1 MKTQLPYALMK
12 AALAQVLLMV
22 TLTAVVVAS
31 PLKKKE
37 IARDESSEFQ
47 AALSVSGKI
56 VDETGEALPGVNIIE
71 KGTTNGT
78 SSDSDGR
85 FTIGVKDPSS
95 VLIFSFI
102 GYKPLEIPVGAQ
114 TEISVTLAPDI
125 NSLEEVVVVGYG
137 IQKKASLTGAVA
149 DVGNQTLNAVA
160 VGDATQ
166 RLQGRIA
173 GVTVTGN
180 NAPGSTS
187 TVRVRGYGSLGN
199 NNPLYIID
207 GIPRTDMDNINP
219 NDIESMT
226 VLKDASSSAI
236 YGSRAA
242 NGVIV
247 ITTKSGKEGTT
258 KLTFDTRI
266 GVQNKINR
274 PDLMNS
280 EEIGQNLWQKYRNMG
295 LTPGGAGWG
304 DVQFGNGAN
313 PVLPDYIIPAGR
325 KNGEVDESTYTYPNP
340 YNAITKTNKGE
351 TDWYE
356 AVFAPAP
363 VQEYNM
369 SLSGGNNG
377 SNYAIS
383 AGYLNQL
390 GLLNYRGDDI
400 NSPTKNGFKRY
411 SLRSNADI
419 KVNDWLKIGPR
430 LSATFGN
437 LKGTMDPGVVN
448 TTLTMNPLIP
458 LYDIRG
464 NFAGSKAPATGN
476 GQNPVASI
484 IRNKDDYTHTL
495 ILQGSMYAQATLWKS
510 LTLKSTIGVSYNTAN
525 SNDRTLMNPEFN
537 QAQLIDRL
545 ERNSSFQY
553 QYNWTNTI
561 NYVKSIGGHN
571 FNVLVGT
578 EAIDRRSET
587 LMGGRSTF
595 AFTDLDYMVLA
606 AGERDVINGGT
617 FDQSRL
623 FSYFGRFNY
632 DFKDKYLFEAVVR
645 RDGSSRFIG
654 DYRWGTF
661 PAFSAGWRIKSEA
674 FMDAVSWVD
683 DLKLR
688 AGWGINGNDN
698 VGNYNA
704 YTTFFANGNESY
716 YNISGA
722 NRTTSVAGLHKS
734 FYGNPGG
741 RWETNVATNFG
752 IDASLF
758 NSRLDVTIDVYSR
771 RTTDMLYPDQRPGTW
786 GQINLPNI
794 NIGEMK
800 NTGIDLMLGY
810 RGQIGSELKYSVSA
824 NVTHFRNEVVKLNNN
839 PNEQRF
845 ANPIEA
851 NFNTVTQAGMP
862 LNTFYGYVV
871 DGIFNTA
878 EEVAAHAKAFPN
890 IAGADTYSRPGVFKF
905 RDVNE
910 DGVINTSDRT
920 FIGDGYP
927 DLSYGINIDLK
938 YKNFDFSSFFQGV
951 SGRQI
956 INNAKRVM
964 LFIRNDGNYLR
975 ERLYQSW
982 TPERYAAGDKI
993 TLPIT
998 INNDANMQLP
1008 SSFFV
1013 EDGDYI
1019 RMKNIQL
1026 GYTLPSSVLSKIKLK
1041 GLRVYIQ
1048 ASNVFTITKYTGLDV
1063 EVNETGI
1070 GDTVYPTARVFMG
1083 GLNFDL

>member
-1 MKTQLPYALMK
+1 MKTQLLHALIK
-12 AALAQVLLMV
+12 SALAQVLLMV
-22 TLTAVVVAS
+22 TMTAVVIAS
-31 PLKKKE
+31 PLKEEVVFNTLIK
-37 IARDESSEFQ
+37 DQ
-47 AALSVSGKI
+47 AALTVSGKI
-56 VDETGEALPGVNIIE
+56 VDEAGEVMPGVNIVE

-78 SSDSDGR
+78 SSDGNGR
-85 FTIGVKDPSS
+85 FSVQVQDANS
-95 VLIFSFI
+95 VLVFTFI
-102 GYKPLEIPVGAQ
+102 GYKPLEITVGAQ
-114 TEISVTLAPDI
+114 SEISVTLNPDI
-125 NSLEEVVVVGYG
+125 SSLEEVVVVGYG
-137 IQKKASLTGAVA
+137 IQTKASLTGAVA
-149 DVGNQTLNAVA
+149 DVGNQTLNAIA

-166 RLQGRIA
+166 RLQGRIS

-180 NAPGSTS
+180 NAPGATA

-199 NNPLYIID
+199 NNPLYVID

-247 ITTKSGKEGTT
+247 ITTKSGKEGVT
-258 KLTFDTRI
+258 KLSFNTRI

-295 LTPGGAGWG
+295 FVQGGAGWG
-304 DVQFGNGAN
+304 DVQYGNGAQ
-313 PVLPDYIIPAGR
+313 PVLPDYILPAG
-325 KNGEVDESTYTYPNP
+325 KKDGEVDESTYSYPNP
-340 YNAITKTNKGE
+340 YNAITRANKGE
-351 TDWYE
+351 TDWYD

-363 VQEYNM
+363 IQEYNL

-377 SNYAIS
+377 SNYAVS

-390 GLLNYRGDDI
+390 GILNYAGDDR
-400 NSPTKNGFKRY
+400 NGPTKNGFKRY
-411 SLRSNADI
+411 SLRSNADV

-437 LKGTMDPGVVN
+437 QRGTVDPGIVN
-448 TTLTMNPLIP
+448 TTLTMHPILP

-464 NFAGSKAPATGN
+464 NFAGSKVPGTGN
-476 GQNPVASI
+476 GNNPVAAL
-484 IRNKDDYTHTL
+484 IRNNDDYIQSL
-495 ILQGSMYAQATLWKS
+495 ILQGSMYVQATIWKS
-510 LTLKSTIGVSYNTAN
+510 LILKSTVGVSYNTAN
-525 SNDRTLMNPEFN
+525 QLDRQLMNPEFN

-553 QYNWTNTI
+553 QYNWTNTV
-561 NYVKSIGGHN
+561 NYTKSIKDHN
-571 FNVLVGT
+571 FNALVGT
-578 EAIDRRSET
+578 EAIDRRAET
-587 LMGGRSTF
+587 LMGGRSTY
-595 AFTDLDYMVLA
+595 AFTDLDFMVLS
-606 AGERDVINGGT
+606 AGERDVVNSGT

-623 FSYFGRFNY
+623 FSYFGRLNY
-632 DFKDKYLFEAVVR
+632 DYKGKYLFEAVVR

-661 PAFSAGWRIKSEA
+661 PAFSAGWRIKDEA
-674 FMDAVSWVD
+674 FMDNVSWID

-688 AGWGINGNDN
+688 AGWGVNGNDN

-704 YTTFFANGNESY
+704 YNTYIAHGQESY

-722 NRTTSVAGLHKS
+722 NRTSSVAGFHKS
-734 FYGNPGG
+734 FYGNAAG

-758 NSRLDVTIDVYSR
+758 KGKVDVTIDMYSR

-786 GQINLPNI
+786 GQVNLPNI
-794 NIGEMK
+794 NIGEMR
-800 NTGIDLMLGY
+800 NNGIDLMLGY
-810 RGQIGSELKYSVSA
+810 RDQVGDLTYSVSA
-824 NVTHFRNEVVKLNNN
+824 NLTHFRNEVVRLNNN

-845 ANPIEA
+845 TNPIEA

-862 LNTFYGYVV
+862 LNSFYGYIV

-878 EEVAAHAKAFPN
+878 EEVASHAKAFPN
-890 IAGADTYSRPGVFKF
+890 IAGVDSYSRPGVFKF

-927 DLSYGINIDLK
+927 DLSYGLNIDLK
-938 YKNFDFSSFFQGV
+938 YKAFDFSAFAQGV
-951 SGRQI
+951 TGREI

-982 TPERYAAGDKI
+982 TPERVANGEKI

-1013 EDGDYI
+1013 EKGDYF
-1019 RMKNIQL
+1019 RLKNIQL
-1026 GYTLPSSVLSKIKLK
+1026 GYTVPASVLSKIKLK
-1041 GLRVYIQ
+1041 GLRVYLQ

-1070 GDTVYPTARVFMG
+1070 GDTVYPTARVLMG

>member
-1 MKTQLPYALMK
+1 MKTQLLFALMK
-12 AALAQVLLMV
+12 STLAQVLLMV
-22 TLTAVVVAS
+22 TLTSVVIAS
-31 PLKKKE
+31 PDNNNLP
-37 IARDESSEFQ
+37 
-47 AALSVSGKI
+47 ALTVSGKV
-56 VDETGEALPGVNIIE
+56 VDEAGDVMPGVNIIE

-78 SSDSDGR
+78 SSDATGR
-85 FTIGVKDPSS
+85 FTLEVQDANS
-95 VLIFSFI
+95 VLVFSFI
-102 GYKPLEIPVGAQ
+102 GYKPKEVTVGAQ
-114 TEISVTLAPDI
+114 TDLSVTLDPDI
-125 NSLEEVVVVGYG
+125 SSLEEVVVVGYG
-137 IQKKASLTGAVA
+137 IQKKASLTGSVS
-149 DVGNQTLNAVA
+149 DVGNQVLNQVA

-166 RLQGRIA
+166 RLQGRVA

-180 NAPGSTS
+180 NAPGAVA

-247 ITTKSGKEGTT
+247 ITTKSGKEGVTR
-258 KLTFDTRI
+258 LTFDTRV
-266 GVQNKINR
+266 GVQNKVNR

-280 EEIGQNLWQKYRNMG
+280 EEIGQNLWQKYKNLG
-295 LTPGGAGWG
+295 LTQGGAGWG
-304 DVQFGNGAN
+304 DVQYGNGAQ
-313 PVLPDYIIPAGR
+313 PVLPDYIIPAGG
-325 KNGEVDESTYTYPNP
+325 KNGNVNENAYTYPNP
-340 YNAITKTNKGE
+340 YNAITRANKGD
-351 TDWYE
+351 TDWYD

-363 VQEYNM
+363 VQEYNLT
-369 SLSGGNNG
+369 LSGGSNG

-383 AGYLNQL
+383 GGYLNQL
-390 GLLNYRGDDI
+390 GILNYKGDER
-400 NSPTKNGFKRY
+400 NAATQSGYKRY
-411 SLRSNADI
+411 SLRTNADI

-430 LSATFGN
+430 LSAVFGN
-437 LKGTMDPGVVN
+437 QKGTVDPGIVN
-448 TTLTMNPLIP
+448 TTLTMHPIIP

-476 GQNPVASI
+476 GQNPVASL
-484 IRNKDDYTHTL
+484 IRNKEDYIHSL
-495 ILQGSMYAQATLWKS
+495 ILQGSVYAQATLWKA
-510 LTLKSTIGVSYNTAN
+510 LTLKTTVGVSYNTAN
-525 SNDRTLMNPEFN
+525 QLDRTLMNPEFN

-545 ERNSSFQY
+545 DRSSSFQY
-553 QYNWTNTI
+553 QYNWTNTV
-561 NYVKSIGGHN
+561 NYMKSVGSHN
-571 FNVLVGT
+571 FSALIGT
-578 EAIDRRSET
+578 EAIDRRLET
-587 LMGGRSTF
+587 LTAGRSTF
-595 AFTDLDYMVLA
+595 AFTDLDYMVIN

-617 FDQSRL
+617 FDQSKL

-632 DFKDKYLFEAVVR
+632 DFNGKYLFEAVVR

-661 PAFSAGWRIKSEA
+661 PAFSAGWRIKDES
-674 FMDAVSWVD
+674 FMDNITWLD

-704 YTTFFANGNESY
+704 YNTFIGNGNESY
-716 YNISGA
+716 YNITGA
-722 NRTTSVAGLHKS
+722 NRTSSVAGIHKS
-734 FYGNPGG
+734 FYGNPEG

-758 NSRLDVTIDVYSR
+758 KGKLDVTIDVYSR
-771 RTTDMLYPDQRPGTW
+771 RTTDMLYPDQRAGTW
-786 GQINLPNI
+786 GQVNLPNI

-800 NTGIDLMLGY
+800 NTGIDIMIGH
-810 RGQIGSELKYSVSA
+810 RGQVGSDFSYSVST
-824 NVTHFRNEVVKLNNN
+824 NLTHFRNEVVKLNNN

-845 ANPIEA
+845 TNPIEA
-851 NFNTVTQAGMP
+851 NFNTVTTAGMP

-871 DGIFNTA
+871 DGLFNTA

-890 IAGADTYSRPGVFKF
+890 IAGVDTYSRPGVFKF
-905 RDVNE
+905 RDVNG
-910 DGVINTSDRT
+910 DGIINTNDRT
-920 FIGDGYP
+920 YIGNGYP
-927 DLSYGINIDLK
+927 DLSYGLNIDLK

-951 SGRQI
+951 VGRDI

-975 ERLYQSW
+975 ERLYESW
-982 TPERYAAGDKI
+982 TPERYANGEKI

-998 INNDANMQLP
+998 INTDANMQLP
-1008 SSFFV
+1008 STFFV
-1013 EDGDYI
+1013 EKGDYL
-1019 RMKNIQL
+1019 RMKNVQL
-1026 GYTLPSSVLSKIKLK
+1026 GYTLPQSVLSKIKLN
-1041 GLRVYIQ
+1041 GLRVYVQ

-1070 GDTVYPTARVFMG
+1070 GDTVYPTARVIMA